1 MNQNGESMQEE
12 LYEEEW
18 VLKTNS
24 KEEYRLSKKQAWMIQ
39 EAIASGNRG
48 IVMFDT
54 FSISIPYIVDF
65 YRLKRFVKES
75 RQLTSQQQEQTW
87 TEEDRLNALKRV
99 KELKEKLLKI

>member
-1 MNQNGESMQEE
+1 MNQNEESMQEE
-12 LYEEEW
+12 LFEEEW

-75 RQLTSQQQEQTW
+75 RQLTSQQQEQPW
-87 TEEDRLNALKRV
+87 TEEDRLNAIKRV